1 MNGLAGQPGPL
12 AGAPLRYPFTS
23 LDGRVTFSREQW
35 GRRVFDVNNDGVA
48 NYGMY
53 PDLIAAQARLGG
65 PAFAADMLHGAEA
78 YLQTWERA
86 VGR

>member
-1 MNGLAGQPGPL
+1 
-12 AGAPLRYPFTS
+12 
-23 LDGRVTFSREQW
+23 
-35 GRRVFDVNNDGVA
+35 VFDVNNDGVA